1 MLASDEL
8 SGKLAGYCISSITGG
23 NRGELDSIFVLQD
36 YRGSG
41 IGQELMTL
49 SLDWLKANS
58 AKTIT
63 ISVMFGND
71 EALPFY
77 GKFGFYPR
85 TYVLTK

>member
-1 MLASDEL
+1 M
-8 SGKLAGYCISSITGG
+8 TGG

-36 YRGSG
+36 YRGYG

-49 SLDWLKANS
+49 SLDWLKTNS
-58 AKTIT
+58 AKTIA
-63 ISVMFGND
+63 ISVLFGND

-77 GKFGFYPR
+77 EKFGFYPR